1 MFAKRCQDEAALG
14 YEKQQQQLRQQQRY
28 QQDYTS
34 PRSTSPHIPE
44 TQGSSA
50 AALSSSGNPPNSEH
64 STAREPHQWSQ
75 SMADNARP
83 RADIA
88 LYLGD
93 IQDHIITM
101 FQNLL
106 AYEKIFSRSHSNY
119 LAQLQV
125 ESFNSNNK
133 ITQMFSKVTII
144 GTMLVPL
151 NLVTGLFGMNVKV
164 PGQDSSIAWFF
175 GIVGVLVVVVIAS
188 IAFANWWLKSIN
200 RQINN
205 ENRGGLIS
213 SRRSIRSLGLRRH
226 SAKSVISFP
235 NKYE

>member
-1 MFAKRCQDEAALG
+1 MNLNSLG
-14 YEKQQQQLRQQQRY
+14 TSTGGGVGVGGINFGPNPTGNNTNTNTNTTGSPSPPQQQQQQHGI
-28 QQDYTS
+28 TNKS
-34 PRSTSPHIPE
+34 FPIP
-44 TQGSSA
+44 
-50 AALSSSGNPPNSEH
+50 
-64 STAREPHQWSQ
+64 
-75 SMADNARP
+75 DARP

-133 ITQMFSKVTII
+133 ITEMFSKITLI

-151 NLVTGLFGMNVKV
+151 NLVTGL
-164 PGQDSSIAWFF
+164 
-175 GIVGVLVVVVIAS
+175 LV
-188 IAFANWWLKSIN
+188 
-200 RQINN
+200 
-205 ENRGGLIS
+205 
-213 SRRSIRSLGLRRH
+213 
-226 SAKSVISFP
+226 
-235 NKYE
+235 